1 MKYEIMESE
10 LRDNSVKPKVK
21 IITHTPEPDKTVALS
36 AKLCYSSVGVDE
48 IEEGLMPEQISKFV
62 KTLSTIG
69 HHSPFEHASF
79 TFAIE
84 GVSRALLSQITRH
97 RMASFSVQSQRYV
110 NLKDTF
116 QYIMPEEIGDTP
128 EAIQIYK
135 NSITQSLED
144 YTRLFEILQQKYINS
159 GMSVSQ
165 AEKKAIENARYVL
178 PNASET
184 KLVVTMN
191 ARELMHFFSLR
202 CCSRSQDEIRGL
214 ADEMLR
220 QVKKVAPTVFKKAG
234 AHCTFG
240 TCSEG
245 KMSCGK
251 PRPVII

>member
-1 MKYEIMESE
+1 MREKIESTIREVE
-10 LRDNSVKPKVK
+10 LKVQ
-21 IITHTPEPDKTVALS
+21 IIAHTPDPERVIASS
-36 AKLCYSSVGVDE
+36 AKLCYSQVGIDE
-48 IEEGLMPEQISKFV
+48 INENMTDEEVQKFLNILINM
-62 KTLSTIG
+62 K
-69 HHSPFEHASF
+69 HFSPSEHASF

-84 GVSRALLSQITRH
+84 GVSRALLAQITRH
-97 RMASFSVQSQRYV
+97 RMASFSVVSQRYV

-116 QYIMPEEIGDTP
+116 QYIMPEEIRDTP

-144 YTRLFEILQQKYINS
+144 YTGLFEILQQKYINS

-202 CCSRSQDEIRGL
+202 CCSRSQDEIREL

-234 AHCTFG
+234 ATCTFG
-240 TCSEG
+240 ACSEG

-251 PRPVII
+251 PRPIII